1 MICIGQT
8 ISCGPYI
15 TWMETT
21 MPPTTHVIP
30 DTDRQRLVRSIRKI
44 GSVLGETPLL
54 EANSAPAH
62 QHSSSSTNTGSRRL
76 GPFFQSL
83 SSLSL
88 SPSDASSS
96 KSDSGHSELSL
107 TRPSLCLRVPDV
119 FEPLPPPLSPTF
131 SPSLASP
138 LTPPDNDD
146 STRRRTMAKLTRTL
160 GENVPPELVF
170 SAPVKRRRRASTL
183 IMPESALEQMT
194 FAAAGTLAVERDAGW
209 RSSINSGGLG
219 LKRAL
224 SFVSL
229 RSVTAPPEVPAS
241 SMSPT
246 AEVHVHPMR
255 SSDEEDTPNPASEWL
270 YATKETPNGTIPTD
284 DLPAYKDPY
293 AIPHRRAQEF
303 ALHRREGSWTGDW
316 EGNVGNM
323 DDVMQRLRGLRAK

>member
-1 MICIGQT
+1 
-8 ISCGPYI
+8 
-15 TWMETT
+15 METT

-62 QHSSSSTNTGSRRL
+62 QHSSSSTNAGSRRL

-96 KSDSGHSELSL
+96 KSDSGTLRTLPHTSIPVPA
-107 TRPSLCLRVPDV
+107 RPRCVRAATST
-119 FEPLPPPLSPTF
+119 PLSNF

-160 GENVPPELVF
+160 GENVPPEL
-170 SAPVKRRRRASTL
+170 RRRRASTL

-194 FAAAGTLAVERDAGW
+194 FAAAGTLAVERDAGGG
-209 RSSINSGGLG
+209 SSINSGGLG

-229 RSVTAPPEVPAS
+229 RSATAPPEVPAS

-270 YATKETPNGTIPTD
+270 HATKEPRTGPSPRMIARLQGPRA
-284 DLPAYKDPY
+284 PATSREY